1 MFTNQKVRPS
11 SRRIIA
17 PTLVTGDLS
26 FHPSDS
32 YMKSLSIGRTLELFD
47 TSRLP
52 KKLRRPKLHDK
63 YNDVFFISV
72 ESTFPKP
79 RWTT

>member
-1 MFTNQKVRPS
+1 MFTNKEVRPS
-11 SRRIIA
+11 IRRIIA
-17 PTLVTGDLS
+17 PTFVTGDLS

-32 YMKSLSIGRTLELFD
+32 YMKSLSIGRTLEIFD

-63 YNDVFFISV
+63 
-72 ESTFPKP
+72 
-79 RWTT
+79 